1 MKYLL
6 DTQIFIF
13 ALENPTMIPPKIRKV
28 LESFES
34 ELFVSDVS
42 VWEMIIKASIKK
54 LKFKSDIKQ
63 VITKGYD
70 VLGANDLLIQKS
82 HIFRSMTLP
91 FHHKDPFDRLL
102 ASQALEEDLLFLTT
116 DVIFKKYKVKVL

>member
-1 MKYLL
+1 
-6 DTQIFIF
+6 
-13 ALENPTMIPPKIRKV
+13 MIPPKIRKV

>member
-13 ALENPTMIPPKIRKV
+13 ALENPEMLPPKIRKV

-34 ELFVSDVS
+34 ELYVSDVS
-42 VWEMIIKASIKK
+42 VWEMIIKASIQK

-63 VITKGYD
+63 VITTGYD

-102 ASQALEEDLLFLTT
+102 ASQALEEDFFFLTT